1 MTKFVCHRAQWNYK
15 MVDKCKCGTFWC
27 ITKVDVLN
35 SSFLKRNR
43 NMLDNSLSLLR
54 NNNYYI
60 MAFCYRNRYDDFD
73 APRKLSGDPNHPA
86 NDLSSPES
94 IQSVER
100 PPLRYVDM
108 YIMPEIPGITKR
120 NTVALLSCMGFIIMF
135 GMRTIM
141 GIVKL
146 EIKVS
151 FYFVKLLV
159 RTLCYTSYIFF
170 CISND
175 LFYKYFIYFLP

>member
-1 MTKFVCHRAQWNYK
+1 MMIFWHQCRAFVRFLQWANKLSY
-15 MVDKCKCGTFWC
+15 C
-27 ITKVDVLN
+27 
-35 SSFLKRNR
+35 FLIA
-43 NMLDNSLSLLR
+43 LYI
-54 NNNYYI
+54 YYI
-60 MAFCYRNRYDDFD
+60 RFLCYRNRYDDFD

-151 FYFVKLLV
+151 FYFVKVLV
-159 RTLCYTSYIFF
+159 SYI
-170 CISND
+170 
-175 LFYKYFIYFLP
+175 